1 MQQLRA
7 FVARVHAIG
16 LLAMVIRNTETSGM
30 HTSSVSGEVCHC
42 YPSQA
47 PGAAHFT

>member
-1 MQQLRA
+1 MQQLCTL
-7 FVARVHAIG
+7 VARVHAIG
-16 LLAMVIRNTETSGM
+16 LLAMVIRNTERSGVRA
-30 HTSSVSGEVCHC
+30 SSVSGEVCHC